1 MIADQVLR
9 HSSHLVIQIYLH
21 CVISEIKV
29 IVKIHLIFCSLRKSN
44 KTFHDASSTM
54 HVTMN
59 MEGCAFQI
67 RFRDRRN
74 RVIHN
79 LIFGQQKCPV
89 TRLMQ
94 PAL

>member
-1 MIADQVLR
+1 MAAFFTFCYKNLLTLR
-9 HSSHLVIQIYLH
+9 DKRNQSYYIDTFD
-21 CVISEIKV
+21 
-29 IVKIHLIFCSLRKSN
+29 FCSQRQSK
-44 KTFHDASSTM
+44 KTFHDASSTL

-74 RVIHN
+74 RVIHI
-79 LIFGQQKCPV
+79 LIFVQQKCPV